1 MDIFPIGKVL
11 PLSGPPNPGV
21 ASESTVVP
29 VLFKIIASEFVV
41 KSTAIPVP
49 PVIVLISMALPASLD
64 IGIFL
69 EPSEAGVS
77 LNAEKV
83 I

>member
-1 MDIFPIGKVL
+1 
-11 PLSGPPNPGV
+11 
-21 ASESTVVP
+21 
-29 VLFKIIASEFVV
+29 
-41 KSTAIPVP
+41 VP